1 MRSYSAHVFKEG
13 DHVTI
18 TDRRGRKHLVR
29 LMPGDRFETHLGF
42 VTHEAIIG
50 SDHGS
55 RVQTNRG
62 HRLLVL
68 PTTLADHVLYMP
80 RIATVVYPKDL
91 GSILTYG
98 DIFPGAR
105 VVEAGSGSGAVTM
118 ALSRAIGSEGHLISY
133 DVRDD
138 MIERAKA
145 NVAGALGDS
154 SNVTF
159 KIGDVYEGIDETDID
174 RIVLDLPEPW
184 HAVPHA
190 IRSLVPGGLILCF
203 LPTVLQV
210 HDLTTALRKSGTF
223 DAIETLEVM
232 MRQWSVGGRS
242 VRPNHRMVGHTG
254 FITTARL
261 CEPIKNNES
270 DEAQGLDQQPDR

>member
-1 MRSYSAHVFKEG
+1 MRSPNAHVFKE
-13 DHVTI
+13 DDYVTI
-18 TDRRGRKHLVR
+18 TDRRGRHHLVR
-29 LMPGDRFETHLGF
+29 LTPGDRFETHLGF
-42 VTHEAIIG
+42 VTHEEIIG
-50 SDHGS
+50 SAHGS
-55 RVQTNRG
+55 RVLTNRG

-68 PTTLADHVLYMP
+68 PATLAEHVLYMP

-105 VVEAGSGSGAVTM
+105 VVEAGAGSGAVTM
-118 ALSRAIGSEGHLISY
+118 ALARAIGSKGQLVSY

-138 MIERAKA
+138 MLERAMA
-145 NVAGALGDS
+145 NVTAALRDS

-159 KIGDVYEGIDETDID
+159 KVGDVYEGIDETDID

-190 IRSLVPGGLILCF
+190 ARSLVPGGLILCF

-261 CEPIKNNES
+261 CEPMESNES
-270 DEAQGLDQQPDR
+270 DEAQSPDQQS

>member
-1 MRSYSAHVFKEG
+1 MKSSNAHVFKAG
-13 DHVTI
+13 DHATI
-18 TDRRGRKHLVR
+18 TDRRGRRHLVR
-29 LMPGDRFETHLGF
+29 LSPGDRVESHLGF
-42 VTHEAIIG
+42 VAHEEIIG
-50 SDHGS
+50 SAHGS

-62 HRLLVL
+62 HRLLAL
-68 PTTLADHVLYMP
+68 PATLAEHVLYMP

-91 GSILTYG
+91 GAILTYG

-105 VVEAGSGSGAVTM
+105 VVEAGAGSGAVTM
-118 ALSRAIGSEGHLISY
+118 TLARAIGREGRLFTY

-138 MIERAKA
+138 MIERARTNA
-145 NVAGALGDS
+145 AAALGDA

-190 IRSLVPGGLILCF
+190 VRSLAPGGLMLCF

-210 HDLTTALRKSGTF
+210 HDLTTALRKAGTF

-261 CEPIKNNES
+261 CEPIKS
-270 DEAQGLDQQPDR
+270 DEPGEAQGLDQQADR

>member
-1 MRSYSAHVFKEG
+1 MRSSNARVFKEG

-18 TDRRGRKHLVR
+18 TDRRGRHHLVR
-29 LMPGDRFETHLGF
+29 LSPGDRFETHLGF

-50 SDHGS
+50 SNHGS
-55 RVQTNRG
+55 RVLTNRG
-62 HRLLVL
+62 HKLLVL
-68 PTTLADHVLYMP
+68 PATLAEHVLYMP

-91 GSILTYG
+91 GAILTYG

-105 VVEAGSGSGAVTM
+105 IVEAGAGSGAVTM
-118 ALSRAIGSEGHLISY
+118 ALARAIGSEGRLVSY

-138 MIERAKA
+138 MLERARA
-145 NVAGALGDS
+145 NVTAALGDS

-159 KIGDVYEGIDETDID
+159 KVGDVYEGIDETDVD

-190 IRSLVPGGLILCF
+190 ARSLAPGGLMLCF

-254 FITTARL
+254 FLTTTRL
-261 CEPIKNNES
+261 CEPMESNES
-270 DEAQGLDQQPDR
+270 DEAQSPD